1 MHPRLSLRHGSW
13 KIRSTPFTG
22 SNETGRSRVNRSPTS
37 NAWFSSG
44 NVTNTSLEPAVFV
57 GRVLERLEAA
67 DVLMRSFAMPQEH
80 TEGCL
85 ERCGDEPARDDP
97 DLLGGDAA
105 GSLFQ
110 RRRRESKK
118 MDFFSPHPSVQR
130 YVFSFQRL
138 FEFLDLIRNQ
148 VLAGRGPKVTPT

>member
-1 MHPRLSLRHGSW
+1 MHPRLSLRDGSW

-22 SNETGRSRVNRSPTS
+22 SNETGSSRVNRSPTS

-44 NVTNTSLEPAVFV
+44 NVTNTSLETAVFV
-57 GRVLERLEAA
+57 DRVLGRLETA
-67 DVLMRSFAMPQEH
+67 DVLIRPLAMPQEH

-97 DLLGGDAA
+97 DRLGGDAA

-110 RRRRESKK
+110 RR
-118 MDFFSPHPSVQR
+118 P
-130 YVFSFQRL
+130 
-138 FEFLDLIRNQ
+138 
-148 VLAGRGPKVTPT
+148 